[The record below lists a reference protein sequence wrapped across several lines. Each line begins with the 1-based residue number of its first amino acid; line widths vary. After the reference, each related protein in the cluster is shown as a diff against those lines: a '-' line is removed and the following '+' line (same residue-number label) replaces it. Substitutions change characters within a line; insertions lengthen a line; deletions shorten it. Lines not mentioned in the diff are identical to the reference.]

1 MERTINVKELR
12 ADLPEIVRRV
22 RRGERFVVLYRSR
35 PAFRLVPVGE
45 SEAER
50 GPVADEPLY
59 HAEAVGSS
67 TDGLTAR
74 DHDAILYGTRR

>member
-12 ADLPEIVRRV
+12 AQLPEIVRRV
-22 RRGERFVVLYRSR
+22 GRGERFTVLYRSR
-35 PAFRLVPVGE
+35 PAFRLVPIGANE
-45 SEAER
+45 TER
-50 GPVADEPLY
+50 GPLADEPLY
-59 HAEAVGSS
+59 QAAAVGSS